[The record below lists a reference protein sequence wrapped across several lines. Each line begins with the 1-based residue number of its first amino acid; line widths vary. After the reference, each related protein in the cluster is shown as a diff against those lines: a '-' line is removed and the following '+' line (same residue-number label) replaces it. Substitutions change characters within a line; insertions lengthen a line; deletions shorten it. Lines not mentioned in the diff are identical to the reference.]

1 MNAASSR
8 TALVGSL
15 TVCAIQRGCLA
26 LGLIARHPV
35 ANIAEFIPN
44 DVELGGDRGH
54 VMVLTGP
61 NMGGKSTLLRQ
72 ARARRLG

>member
-1 MNAASSR
+1 MYPTSR
-8 TALVGSL
+8 CSLALV
-15 TVCAIQRGCLA
+15 
-26 LGLIARHPV
+26 ARHPV

-72 ARARRLG
+72 ARSRRFKSDNNPGNALTKRLA